1 MPDNR
6 DWTTRIKAATFS
18 EAINILAEYGN
29 VMWRAGETAGFRR
42 GYDKGKTV
50 DR

>member
-6 DWTTRIKAATFS
+6 DWTTRIKAASFS
-18 EAINILAEYGN
+18 EAIDLLAQYGN
-29 VMWRAGETAGFRR
+29 EKWKQGETAGFRR